1 MQKQAFIYSRFL
13 MHEPE
18 AEVFTFRVKF
28 NFKFQ
33 VVSFTQSQESQ
44 AAFHSRLAQ
53 LSGVDIP
60 LFMTSSVPSSPGPC
74 MDTSIFSTRGYRAL
88 CLACSREKTA
98 LRWPR
103 TLVVGGRTAI
113 AADAK
118 PGGGERWIQRR
129 GMQEEQQRIMGLYC
143 LCHIE
148 TALLLLLFFY
158 SFTNF
163 TCQRPEEHN
172 TACDNSCIISYMA
185 LEKICEV

>member
-1 MQKQAFIYSRFL
+1 
-13 MHEPE
+13 
-18 AEVFTFRVKF
+18 
-28 NFKFQ
+28 
-33 VVSFTQSQESQ
+33 
-44 AAFHSRLAQ
+44 
-53 LSGVDIP
+53 
-60 LFMTSSVPSSPGPC
+60 MTSTVPSSPGPC

-103 TLVVGGRTAI
+103 TLAVGGRTAT

-143 LCHIE
+143 LCHIQ
-148 TALLLLLFFY
+148 TAFFYCFLLLYQF
-158 SFTNF
+158 
-163 TCQRPEEHN
+163 CQRPEEHN

-185 LEKICEV
+185 LEEICEVWEINPCDVIVRIRIIWLRDCFLCFKLGLWSLWEACI